1 MKKLVLVSIVFV
13 ITSLLPAAMVIDA
26 PDTIEQGS
34 TVNLAIVIA
43 GPTLDFSGTV
53 WVNQSTNNA
62 AGDALSNVIL
72 FPDPVIPPAYPD
84 LPDSFTFDLNNMNP
98 APAIPKLTFDLT
110 NFGTP
115 LNGTIVIDL
124 MDLTSGEV
132 STHYVKVVPEPAT
145 LLLLGLGG
153 LALRRRR
160 A

>member
-84 LPDSFTFDLNNMNP
+84 LPDSFTFDLNNMKELNYP
-98 APAIPKLTFDLT
+98 VPKRTWYDPKT
-110 NFGTP
+110 GT
-115 LNGTIVIDL
+115 GVIVRMRLKKGRQIGSFEDQ
-124 MDLTSGEV
+124 
-132 STHYVKVVPEPAT
+132 
-145 LLLLGLGG
+145 
-153 LALRRRR
+153 
-160 A
+160 